1 MRASVD
7 VERYPE
13 REAKP
18 LARRRVELATSPAE
32 HTFGD
37 CEEVVAV
44 HDAVA
49 RESVLNAKW
58 NLRWETANRSCHG
71 SDRNV
76 GEHRYRAVASHDHD
90 GTSASR

>member
-1 MRASVD
+1 MPASVD

-13 REAKP
+13 REVKP
-18 LARRRVELATSPAE
+18 IARRRVELATSPAK
-32 HTFGD
+32 HTLGD
-37 CEEVVAV
+37 REEVVAV

-58 NLRWETANRSCHG
+58 NLRRDTANRSRHG

-76 GEHRYRAVASHDHD
+76 GEHWYRAVASHDHD
-90 GTSASR
+90 GTSAFR